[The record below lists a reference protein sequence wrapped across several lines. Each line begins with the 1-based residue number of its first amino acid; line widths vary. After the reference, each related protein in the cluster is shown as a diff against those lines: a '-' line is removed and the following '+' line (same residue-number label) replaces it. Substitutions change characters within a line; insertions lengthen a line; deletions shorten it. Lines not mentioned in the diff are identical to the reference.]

1 MDESE
6 KDIMGLISSSG
17 ESRAKAF
24 EALQQVRTHNYDE
37 AHKLLKESQDLDTE
51 AHNIQ
56 TKMIQKELNEGSEA
70 NKITL
75 LMVHAQDHYM
85 TAQLSRDLIEELIRI
100 FQERDREEQSK

>member
-6 KDIMGLISSSG
+6 KQIMGLISSSG

-24 EALQQVRTHNYDE
+24 EALQQVRKRNYE
-37 AHKLLKESQDLDTE
+37 NAYILLQESKDLDIE

-56 TKMIQKELNEGSEA
+56 TKMIQHELNEGGDSL
-70 NKITL
+70 NISL

-85 TAQLSRDLIEELIRI
+85 TAQLSRDLIEEMIKI
-100 FQERDREEQSK
+100 FQDRDGEGK